1 MKVLKFGGT
10 SVGKPENLKNI
21 FQVIDREIRN
31 GQTVITVFSA
41 LSKVT
46 DQLTEMSRLAAKRDE
61 AYKAKFEDIRS
72 RHVQFIEKAFATTE
86 RESVIAEI
94 DNLLAELQ
102 DIIHG
107 VFLLKELSG
116 QSLDLILSFGE
127 RLSNTIIAA
136 YGQKAGFPT
145 QYIDARQFLVTDDHF
160 GGAHILPNIANPKI
174 AAFFQKYI
182 ENPAAGLPV
191 VTGFIAA
198 TEDGVTTTL
207 GRGGSDLTA
216 SLIGAAL
223 NAKEIQIWTDVN
235 GFMSA
240 DPNKVKE
247 AFSLHEL
254 SYEEAVEL
262 SHFGAKVLFPP
273 TIQPVID
280 KKIPVRIMNTF
291 NPDFPG
297 TVIRKNPS
305 TNGGF
310 VKGITS
316 VRNISLL
323 TVQGSGMIG
332 VSGISSRLFGALA
345 KVNANVILI
354 SQASSEHSIC
364 VAILHESVPKAK
376 AAIEAEFALE
386 IELRRVD
393 PVSVENNLIIIAVVG
408 EKMRKTTGLAGR
420 LFSALGEKA
429 INVMAIAQGSSE
441 LNISIVIDAKD
452 EVQALNAIHN
462 AFFAKKTRVNL
473 FQFGVGLIGSTL
485 LEQIKTNYTYL
496 LENHALDLKVVGL
509 ANSRKMLIAE
519 DGIDLNDWRNALNN
533 STVKTDMP
541 TLLAEIK
548 KLNLDNN
555 VFVDCT
561 ASTDVAA
568 QYEHLLAG
576 RTSVVTA
583 NKIGNTSSYAQYVKF
598 RDLAKSKHV
607 HFLYETNAGAALP
620 IISTLRDMINSG
632 DRIIRIEAI
641 LSGTISYI
649 LNNFKPGRR
658 FSDIVREAKTKGYTE
673 PDPRDDLSGLDF
685 ARKVLILAREIG
697 LPAELSDIQIEPIL
711 PENCF
716 KAPSIVAFFEELDKS
731 NAYFEKMLNE
741 AHAEGKVLRYIA
753 LYENDKTVLKLE
765 KVGPAHPFYSLSG
778 SDNIISFTTTR
789 YSDNPLVIKGAGA
802 GAEVT
807 AAGVLADI
815 FKIANAVMKSKNF

>member
-10 SVGKPENLKNI
+10 SVGKPENLKTI
-21 FQVIDREIRN
+21 FQVVDREIRD
-31 GQTVITVFSA
+31 GQTIITVFSA

-61 AYKAKFEDIRS
+61 TYKTIFGEIRN
-72 RHVQFIEKAFATTE
+72 RHTGFIEKAFPGNE

-94 DNLLAELQ
+94 DTLLAELQ
-102 DIIHG
+102 DVIHG

-127 RLSNTIIAA
+127 RLSNTVIAA
-136 YGQKAGFPT
+136 YGRQAGYST
-145 QYIDARQFLVTDDHF
+145 HYVDARQFLVTDDHF
-160 GGAHILPNIANPKI
+160 GTAHILPNITNPKI
-174 AAFFQKYI
+174 QDFFKNI
-182 ENPAAGLPV
+182 AGIPV

-223 NAKEIQIWTDVN
+223 DAEEIQIWTDVN

-240 DPNKVKE
+240 DPHKVKE
-247 AFSLHEL
+247 AFSLSEL

-280 KKIPVRIMNTF
+280 KKIPVRVMNTF

-305 TNGGF
+305 GNGGF

-316 VRNISLL
+316 IRNISLL

-345 KVNANVILI
+345 KVNVNVILI

-393 PVSVENNLIIIAVVG
+393 PVEVENDLIIIAVVG

-420 LFSALGEKA
+420 LFSALGEKT
-429 INVMAIAQGSSE
+429 INVIAIAQGSSE
-441 LNISIVIDAKD
+441 LNISIVIDQKD
-452 EVQALNAIHN
+452 EVPALNAIHN
-462 AFFAKKTRVNL
+462 AFFAKKIRVNL

-485 LEQIKTNYTYL
+485 LEQIKANYAYL
-496 LENHALDLKVVGL
+496 LENHALDLRVVGL
-509 ANSRKMLIAE
+509 SNSRKMLIE
-519 DGIDLNDWRNALNN
+519 KDGIDLNDWRNALNN
-533 STVKTDMP
+533 SAVKTDLP
-541 TLLAEIK
+541 ALLSEIK

-561 ASTDVAA
+561 ASTEVAA

-632 DRIIRIEAI
+632 DRILRIEAI

-658 FSDIVREAKTKGYTE
+658 FSDIVREAKAKGFTE

-685 ARKVLILAREIG
+685 ARKALILVREIG
-697 LPAELSDIQIEPIL
+697 IPAELSDIQIEPIL
-711 PENCF
+711 PENCLN
-716 KAPSIVAFFEELDKS
+716 APSIEAFFGELDKS

-753 LYENDKTVLKLE
+753 IYENEKTVLKLE
-765 KVGPAHPFYSLSG
+765 KVGPEHPFYSLSG
-778 SDNIISFTTTR
+778 SDNIIAFTTTR
-789 YSDNPLVIKGAGA
+789 YSENPLVIKGAGA

-807 AAGVLADI
+807 AAGVMADI
-815 FKIANAVMKSKNF
+815 FKIANAVLKSKSF